1 MDITPTT
8 SNSKVNIN
16 PVYMDWVLLT
26 YMVDR
31 LNWSFKLFDDNRIG
45 LSTQFFGEL
54 GSEIDDRITA
64 LNNVRDALNHRN

>member
-1 MDITPTT
+1 
-8 SNSKVNIN
+8 
-16 PVYMDWVLLT
+16 
-26 YMVDR
+26 MVDR